1 MAGHN
6 KWAQIKRQ
14 KGKTDAQKSKA
25 FSKFSRLITVEAKKT
40 GASGSAGGA
49 QSPALKAIIDRA
61 RAINMPNDAIDRAI
75 KKATEPSAAM
85 ESAMYEA
92 YGPGGCALIIDT
104 LTDNKNKAVQE
115 IKHILSRNGYELAGM
130 GAASWAFEK
139 THEGWIPNTTLPLGD
154 EDLAK
159 LDIIVS
165 ELEDH
170 DDVQAVYTNAE

>member
-25 FSKFSRLITVEAKKT
+25 FTKFARLISTEAKK
-40 GASGSAGGA
+40 SGPDKNA
-49 QSPALKAIIDRA
+49 PALKAIIDRA
-61 RAINMPNDAIDRAI
+61 RAINMPNDSIDRAV
-75 KKATEPSAAM
+75 KKATDSSTAM

-130 GAASWAFEK
+130 GAALWAFEK
-139 THEGWIPNTTLPLGD
+139 STEGWKPNSTMELSD
-154 EDLAK
+154 EDVTK
-159 LDIIVS
+159 LDQLIT
-165 ELEDH
+165 ELEEN

>member
-25 FSKFSRLITVEAKKT
+25 FSKFSRLITVEAKKV
-40 GASGSAGGA
+40 GGDKN
-49 QSPALKAIIDRA
+49 SPTLKAIIDRA
-61 RAINMPNDAIDRAI
+61 RAINMPNDSIDRAV
-75 KKATEPSAAM
+75 KKSTDNSTVM

-139 THEGWIPNTTLPLGD
+139 SAEGWKPNTTMELAD
-154 EDLAK
+154 EDVAK
-159 LDIIVS
+159 LDQLIT
-165 ELEDH
+165 ELEEN

>member
-25 FSKFSRLITVEAKKT
+25 FSKFSRLITVEAKK
-40 GASGSAGGA
+40 GGSS
-49 QSPALKAIIDRA
+49 SPALKAIIERA
-61 RAINMPNDAIDRAI
+61 RAVNMPNDAIERAI
-75 KKATEPSAAM
+75 KKATEQSAAM
-85 ESAMYEA
+85 EAAMYEA
-92 YGPGGCALIIDT
+92 YGPGGCAIIIET

-115 IKHILSRNGYELAGM
+115 IKHILSRNGYELANM

-159 LDIIVS
+159 LDTIVT

-170 DDVQAVYTNAE
+170 DDVQTVYTNAE

>member
-25 FSKFSRLITVEAKKT
+25 FSKFSRLLTTEVKKS
-40 GASGSAGGA
+40 GASSAA
-49 QSPALKAIIDRA
+49 VKTIIERA
-61 RAINMPNDAIDRAI
+61 RAVNMPNDAIDRAI
-75 KKATEPSAAM
+75 KKATESSTAM
-85 ESAMYEA
+85 EAAMYEA
-92 YGPGGCALIIDT
+92 YGPGGSALIIDT

-139 THEGWIPNTTLPLGD
+139 NAEGWMPNTTLPLND

-159 LDIIVS
+159 LDTIIT
-165 ELEDH
+165 ELEENDH
-170 DDVQAVYTNAE
+170 DRAEYRDAEYAGTE

>member
-25 FSKFSRLITVEAKKT
+25 FSKFSRLLTVEAKKT
-40 GASGSAGGA
+40 GGNAN
-49 QSPALKAIIDRA
+49 SPTLKAIIDRA
-61 RAINMPNDAIDRAI
+61 RAINMPNDSIERAI
-75 KKATEPSAAM
+75 KKATESSAAM

-92 YGPGGCALIIDT
+92 YGPGGCAIIIDT

-115 IKHILSRNGYELAGM
+115 IKHILSRNGYELANM

-139 THEGWIPNTTLPLGD
+139 THEGWVPNTHTPLSED
-154 EDLAK
+154 DLAK
-159 LDIIVS
+159 LDTLVT
-165 ELEDH
+165 ELEDQ
-170 DDVQAVYTNAE
+170 DDVQTVYTNAE

>member
-40 GASGSAGGA
+40 SGNVN
-49 QSPALKAIIDRA
+49 SPTLKAIIDRA
-61 RAINMPNDAIDRAI
+61 KAINMPNDSIDRAV
-75 KKATEPSAAM
+75 KKATEQSTTM

-92 YGPGGCALIIDT
+92 YGPGGCAIIIDT

-115 IKHILSRNGYELAGM
+115 IKHILSRNGYELANM

-139 THEGWIPNTTLPLGD
+139 THEGWIPNTTIALED

-159 LDIIVS
+159 LDTIVN

-170 DDVQAVYTNAE
+170 DDVQAVYTNVE